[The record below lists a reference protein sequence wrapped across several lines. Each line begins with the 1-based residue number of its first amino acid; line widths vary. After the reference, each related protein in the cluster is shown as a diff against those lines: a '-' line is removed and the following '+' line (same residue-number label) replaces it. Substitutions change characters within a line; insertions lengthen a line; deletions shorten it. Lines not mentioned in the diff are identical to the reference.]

1 MASILEQA
9 SAQTE
14 LLIGDVFRI
23 AARSV
28 PNRTAV
34 DLGDRSLTFGEIDRA
49 ANRIGRTMRDLGA
62 ARGERVAV
70 VGAMNLSL
78 VPVFAASAK
87 LGAVYAAV
95 DPELDPDTLLDVLQ
109 IARPS
114 LVVIDDERASS
125 SRELATEL
133 GVPAIGLGRLVRSSA
148 GDDDR
153 ELPVAGPNEL
163 DPQALF
169 FPATATGR
177 PKGALLSHRVQYLR
191 SQRGALPGRR
201 GAAVCPYPLSHFTAW
216 ELALRQWQARSRVAL
231 VDAGDPAALCDA
243 VSTHRATHLTA
254 PPSLLRE
261 VLALAASDG
270 EHRRRQLGSLR
281 EVNLACPAAPRQL
294 LDAIAGTVPEAR
306 VRIVHGCVEA
316 GDLACLEGDD
326 LYRKP
331 GSCGAP
337 TPFGELTV
345 ERTGE
350 LCVAR
355 PAAVRR
361 LLRRPGGDV
370 RRRRRRLVPHRRD
383 RRDRP

>member
-1 MASILEQA
+1 MASMLEQA

-169 FPATATGR
+169 FPATA
-177 PKGALLSHRVQYLR
+177 HR
-191 SQRGALPGRR
+191 AGRR
-201 GAAVCPYPLSHFTAW
+201 GAPLAPGAVPAVPARSAPGRGEEPRVCPVP
-216 ELALRQWQARSRVAL
+216 
-231 VDAGDPAALCDA
+231 
-243 VSTHRATHLTA
+243 
-254 PPSLLRE
+254 
-261 VLALAASDG
+261 ALAF
-270 EHRRRQLGSLR
+270 HRLG
-281 EVNLACPAAPRQL
+281 
-294 LDAIAGTVPEAR
+294 
-306 VRIVHGCVEA
+306 
-316 GDLACLEGDD
+316 
-326 LYRKP
+326 
-331 GSCGAP
+331 
-337 TPFGELTV
+337 
-345 ERTGE
+345 
-350 LCVAR
+350 AR
-355 PAAVRR
+355 PASVA
-361 LLRRPGGDV
+361 GA
-370 RRRRRRLVPHRRD
+370 
-383 RRDRP
+383 

>member
-1 MASILEQA
+1 
-9 SAQTE
+9 
-14 LLIGDVFRI
+14 
-23 AARSV
+23 
-28 PNRTAV
+28 
-34 DLGDRSLTFGEIDRA
+34 
-49 ANRIGRTMRDLGA
+49 
-62 ARGERVAV
+62 
-70 VGAMNLSL
+70 MNLSL

-281 EVNLACPAAPRQL
+281 EVNLVVPGRAPPAP
-294 LDAIAGTVPEAR
+294 
-306 VRIVHGCVEA
+306 
-316 GDLACLEGDD
+316 
-326 LYRKP
+326 
-331 GSCGAP
+331 
-337 TPFGELTV
+337 
-345 ERTGE
+345 
-350 LCVAR
+350 
-355 PAAVRR
+355 
-361 LLRRPGGDV
+361 
-370 RRRRRRLVPHRRD
+370 RRD
-383 RRDRP
+383 RRHCARGESAHRPRLCGGGRPRLPGRRRPLSQTGELWSSNPLRRAHRRAHR